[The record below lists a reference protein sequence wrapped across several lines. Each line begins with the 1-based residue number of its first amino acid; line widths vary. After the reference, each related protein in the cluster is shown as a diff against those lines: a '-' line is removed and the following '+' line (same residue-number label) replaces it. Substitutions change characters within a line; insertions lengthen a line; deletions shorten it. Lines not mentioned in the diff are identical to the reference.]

1 MIYYTMRIVVQTLQS
16 KPFEIE
22 ADSTD
27 TIDTLKLII
36 RGAKPIDWNTHRLHF
51 QGADLSKGTVLANGI
66 VDGSTVRVLRSG
78 SGPRR

>member
-1 MIYYTMRIVVQTLQS
+1 MRIVVQTLQS

-22 ADSTD
+22 ANSSD

-36 RGAKPIDWNTHRLHF
+36 CNTKLIDWNTHRIHF

>member
-22 ADSTD
+22 ANSSD

-36 RGAKPIDWNTHRLHF
+36 CNTKLIDWNTHRIHF
-51 QGADLSKGTVLANGI
+51 QGADLSKGTLSSSGI
-66 VDGSTVRVLRSG
+66 VDGSTVRVLRHGPG
-78 SGPRR
+78 SKR